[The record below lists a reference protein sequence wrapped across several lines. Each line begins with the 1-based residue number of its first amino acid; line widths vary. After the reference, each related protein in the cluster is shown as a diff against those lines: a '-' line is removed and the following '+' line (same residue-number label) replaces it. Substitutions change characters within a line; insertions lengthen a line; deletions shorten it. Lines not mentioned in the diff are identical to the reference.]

1 MKLSMKLV
9 WDLYWT
15 LFWISPFSIKLL
27 LLKKINKLFFLILL
41 LQISLLLFQQKI
53 DSRLK
58 SRVSVAARLLHSHRE
73 THHTTLRDA
82 LMQCSTFE
90 PHLFN
95 KKCSRTMST
104 LVEDILDKLFDV
116 EQSLYLFQTRNSPI

>member
-1 MKLSMKLV
+1 MC
-9 WDLYWT
+9 
-15 LFWISPFSIKLL
+15 LL
-27 LLKKINKLFFLILL
+27 FLILL
-41 LQISLLLFQQKI
+41 FQISLLSFQQKI

-90 PHLFN
+90 PHLFI
-95 KKCSRTMST
+95 KKCGRTMST
-104 LVEDILDKLFDV
+104 HISILHIIAIL
-116 EQSLYLFQTRNSPI
+116 SLWCFWTILKKKILKNFSVSKKPIKQRISRNQPLLWVYLGVRLH